1 MARQQGPLAPLPNGT
16 GWGGGE
22 PLVLDVRQCSV
33 GARLW
38 ERGGAER
45 EAGVRHG
52 RWEPGMAPA
61 AARRLPDA
69 EDIRRPPM
77 LKDYSLRGSEDGGIR
92 DSRDSRALSRGGVS
106 RRSGAALGTGMSNRL
121 SMQVV
126 SPTRHQLRQWKAMAG
141 EGVYILKVVS
151 IVASYRECTR
161 DTGNVLGH

>member
-45 EAGVRHG
+45 EAGVRDG
-52 RWEPGMAPA
+52 RWEPAMSPA
-61 AARRLPDA
+61 AAMRLPDA

-77 LKDYSLRGSEDGGIR
+77 LKDYSRRGCEDGGTR
-92 DSRDSRALSRGGVS
+92 DSRDSRALSRAGAS
-106 RRSGAALGTGMSNRL
+106 RRSWAALGSNRL

-151 IVASYRECTR
+151 IVA
-161 DTGNVLGH
+161 